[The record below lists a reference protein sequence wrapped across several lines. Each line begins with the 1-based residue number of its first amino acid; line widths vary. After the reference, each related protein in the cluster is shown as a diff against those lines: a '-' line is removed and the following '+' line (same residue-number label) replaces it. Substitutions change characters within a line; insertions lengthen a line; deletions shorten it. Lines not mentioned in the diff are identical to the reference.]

1 MLSNL
6 LSFLLGILASAI
18 VWFITSKVSRVKIEF
33 PIELMG
39 DSDPCDESKYHY
51 NIEVINKG
59 KGELIDLHMQ
69 AKITIKGAD
78 KKNPGLSCFALL
90 NLDYFCH
97 FPSLPY
103 RGAKDKFGSRRC
115 SGRLIYAINMDGAY
129 EEFKKIFYTDSI
141 IEKAKNHTLQ
151 LDDIFCAYPNAEIQF
166 YLFGYDSFTGARK
179 MYKSKYYRKTNIR
192 FLALPS

>member
-6 LSFLLGILASAI
+6 ASFLFGIIASAI
-18 VWFITSKVSRVKIEF
+18 VWFITSKVSRVRIEF
-33 PIELMG
+33 PRELMG
-39 DSDPCDESKYHY
+39 DSDPVDESKYHY
-51 NIEVINKG
+51 NIEVMNIG

-69 AKITIKGAD
+69 AKISIKGAD
-78 KKNPGLSCFALL
+78 RKNPGLSCFALL
-90 NLDYFCH
+90 NLDYFCN
-97 FPSLPY
+97 FPSLQY
-103 RGAKDKFGSRRC
+103 RGAIDKLGSKMC

-151 LDDIFCAYPNAEIQF
+151 LDDIFLAYPNAVIQF

-179 MYKSKYYRKTNIR
+179 MYKSKYYGRTDIR

>member
-1 MLSNL
+1 MSSNL
-6 LSFLLGILASAI
+6 VSFLLGIIASAI

-33 PIELMG
+33 PRELMG
-39 DSDPCDESKYHY
+39 DSDPFDESKYHY
-51 NIEVINKG
+51 NIEVINNG

-78 KKNPGLSCFALL
+78 RKNPGLSCFALL
-90 NLDYFCH
+90 NLDYFCN
-97 FPSLPY
+97 FPSLQY
-103 RGAKDKFGSRRC
+103 RGAKDKLGPRRC

-129 EEFKKIFYTDSI
+129 EEYKKVFYTEKI

-151 LDDIFCAYPNAEIQF
+151 LDDIFLAYPDAVIRF

-179 MYKSKYYRKTNIR
+179 MYKSKYYGKADIR